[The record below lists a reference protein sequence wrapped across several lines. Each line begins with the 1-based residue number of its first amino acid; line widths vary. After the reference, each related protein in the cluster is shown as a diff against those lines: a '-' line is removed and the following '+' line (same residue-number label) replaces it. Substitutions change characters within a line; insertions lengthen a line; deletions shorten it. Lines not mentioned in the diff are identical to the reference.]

1 MSQQEIQKALESTK
15 IDDKIKV
22 SYLFIFFKALKS
34 LVIQIIHDEQ
44 FPRMIMSVINTLVP
58 LQSESHQLKKI
69 LLFYWEVIEK
79 VNSNGKLKDEMILVC
94 NSLRNDLLHPNEYIR
109 GRTLKLISRI
119 QYKGI
124 LEPLQTALIENVS
137 HKHVYVRRNAVVCLY
152 EIFLNSGDDLV
163 SDVDEMM
170 EKMLLT
176 ETDLS
181 TKRNAFLLLF
191 HANQN
196 KALEY
201 LNNALT

>member
-1 MSQQEIQKALESTK
+1 
-15 IDDKIKV
+15 
-22 SYLFIFFKALKS
+22 
-34 LVIQIIHDEQ
+34 
-44 FPRMIMSVINTLVP
+44 
-58 LQSESHQLKKI
+58 
-69 LLFYWEVIEK
+69 
-79 VNSNGKLKDEMILVC
+79 
-94 NSLRNDLLHPNEYIR
+94 
-109 GRTLKLISRI
+109 
-119 QYKGI
+119 
-124 LEPLQTALIENVS
+124 
-137 HKHVYVRRNAVVCLY
+137 VRRNAVVCLY